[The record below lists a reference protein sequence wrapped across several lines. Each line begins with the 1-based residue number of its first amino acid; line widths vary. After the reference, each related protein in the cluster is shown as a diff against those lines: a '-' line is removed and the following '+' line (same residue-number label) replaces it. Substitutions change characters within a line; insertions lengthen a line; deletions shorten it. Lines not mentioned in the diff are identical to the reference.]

1 MEIINEQILNLAL
14 FFFIYSIIGW
24 VIEFIYRYTVNSKF
38 INPGFLYGPM
48 LPIYGFSAL
57 AIIEISVIFKFNFFV
72 NILLGILLV
81 TVLEYI
87 VASFCENV
95 IGIKFWDYSDTKFN
109 YKGRISLGFSVVWG
123 ILILFLLY
131 FIHPF
136 ILGSMQTWSYYFKEG
151 LFLLFFLV
159 IIVDFIFTV
168 FALLGIRKILI
179 EFDNNISY
187 GRFQKNMKRLSRL
200 LDAFPD
206 LYLFIKKRTKKR
218 MKKRFK
224 DFDELIN
231 RLK

>member
-14 FFFIYSIIGW
+14 FFFIYSFLGW
-24 VIEFIYRYTVNSKF
+24 LFEFFYHFIYYKKLINSGFFYGPVLPAFGISSVFAILLWLWTGQNLLATLFLGVLF
-38 INPGFLYGPM
+38 INILEYFVSA
-48 LPIYGFSAL
+48 FSEK
-57 AIIEISVIFKFNFFV
+57 IFGVRFWNYFDFKFN
-72 NILLGILLV
+72 L
-81 TVLEYI
+81 
-87 VASFCENV
+87 
-95 IGIKFWDYSDTKFN
+95 
-109 YKGRISLGFSVVWG
+109 KGRISLESSIVW
-123 ILILFLLY
+123 LILLYFLLQ

-136 ILGSMQTWSYYFKEG
+136 ILGNMQTWSYYFKEV

-179 EFDNNISY
+179 EFDNNISH

-200 LDAFPD
+200 LGAFPD

-218 MKKRFK
+218 FK
-224 DFDELIN
+224 DFDEMIN